1 MADEPTTGAAPD
13 EPTADANAQPEHAT
27 EDQNGGKSDAI
38 TFANKQELQQYI
50 NDALKDRLARKDRE
64 REEAEAKARKKA
76 EEDALEQQQEFK
88 TLADKRAE
96 RILDLEAQVGTLE
109 QITSERDEMQA
120 ALRGYLDKERDGLPE
135 HILSLL
141 DDLSPVKQLAWISA
155 NRASLGKQNGRGI
168 EPTPKGQSD
177 PRIPDE
183 ERRKVAWK
191 ARL

>member
-1 MADEPTTGAAPD
+1 MADEPTTGEAP
-13 EPTADANAQPEHAT
+13 EQPTAETTAPPEHAT
-27 EDQNGGKSDAI
+27 EDQNGGKTDAI
-38 TFANKQELQQYI
+38 TFASQKDLQDYI
-50 NDALKDRLARKDRE
+50 NETLKKRLE
-64 REEAEAKARKKA
+64 REERKRDEATEKARKEA
-76 EEDALEQQQEFK
+76 EERALEQQQEFK
-88 TLADKRAE
+88 QLADKRAE

-109 QITSERDEMQA
+109 QITTERDEMQT

-155 NRASLGKQNGRGI
+155 NRANLGKPNGRGI